1 MIPAGFSVPLIH
13 RQWVTDTVVELR
25 FPRPAKFD
33 FVPGQRIRLYHD
45 ALERDY
51 SLASAPEDPELRLVV
66 RVFPR
71 GRVSTY
77 LSTVEVGKPIS
88 FYGPMGY
95 FVYGASQRT
104 PVFVATGTGVA
115 PFLSMCRA
123 GVRGF
128 ICLHGAKNR
137 AGLLYAAELEEQ
149 AARYVPCLSGGAD
162 PGGGD
167 FAGRVTA
174 YLEGSLVTSTYDF
187 YLCGHQEMVHDAF
200 AIIDERFEQAHVYS
214 EVFY

>member
-1 MIPAGFSVPLIH
+1 MTPAGFSVPLIH
-13 RQWVTDTVVELR
+13 RQRLTEKVVELH

-45 ALERDY
+45 GLERDY

-71 GRVSTY
+71 GRVSAR
-77 LSTVEVGKPIS
+77 LSTLKIGKPIS

-95 FVYGASQRT
+95 FVYRPSQRT

-137 AGLLYAAELEEQ
+137 ADLLYAAQLEKQ
-149 AARYVPCLSGGAD
+149 ADRYVPCLSGGAD
-162 PGGGD
+162 PDGRG

-174 YLEGSLVTSTYDF
+174 FLGGSLAEGAYDF
-187 YLCGHQEMVHDAF
+187 YLCGHQAMIRDVF
-200 AIIDERFEQAHVYS
+200 AIIDERFEQAHVHS